1 MILHPLQP
9 TTSILL
15 SQQDACG
22 LAVDLL
28 AYPEDTYLVVD
39 PYSGM
44 GQTPSSWFK
53 VLQEAQ
59 HKLPRPVG
67 EVFLYRSPSVLARY
81 LVRMVV
87 LDFENSPAV
96 RAEVL
101 ETTLQ
106 DVFRQASWL
115 GLRSLCLDRMELLE
129 NSLSAYRLLKIIR
142 DCCDGAASHGTGNGF
157 QSIVLTLTP
166 GPCWRRFEMAF
177 CHLKRE

>member
-1 MILHPLQP
+1 MMMQAMQP
-9 TTSILL
+9 ATSILL
-15 SQQDACG
+15 SQQEACG
-22 LAVDLL
+22 LSVDLV

-44 GQTPSSWFK
+44 GQTPSSWLK
-53 VLQEAQ
+53 VVQEAQ
-59 HKLPRPVG
+59 HKLPRPLG
-67 EVFLYRSPSVLARY
+67 EVLLYRSPSVLARY

-87 LDFENSPAV
+87 MDFENAPTV

-101 ETTLQ
+101 ETALQ
-106 DVFRQASWL
+106 DVFRQACWL
-115 GLRSLCLDRMELLE
+115 GLRSLCLDRVELLE
-129 NSLSAYRLLKIIR
+129 NSLSAYRLLKMIR
-142 DCCDGAASHGTGNGF
+142 SCCDGAAPPGTGLGL

>member
-1 MILHPLQP
+1 MMMQPAQP

-15 SQQDACG
+15 SQQEACG
-22 LAVDLL
+22 LAVDLV

-39 PYSGM
+39 PYSGP

-53 VLQEAQ
+53 ALQDAQ
-59 HKLPRPVG
+59 HKLPRPLG
-67 EVFLYRSPSVLARY
+67 EVFLYRSSSVLARY

-87 LDFENSPAV
+87 LDFEKPPAV
-96 RAEVL
+96 RTEVL
-101 ETTLQ
+101 ETALQ

-142 DCCDGAASHGTGNGF
+142 ECCTGAAPNGAGNGLR
-157 QSIVLTLTP
+157 SIVLTLTP